1 MNDKCFGIL
10 LAGGLAQRMGGGDKA
25 QRSIGGTSLLARVI
39 AAVRPQCAGLILNAN
54 GAPARFHGFGLP
66 VVADDVVG
74 FKGPLAG
81 ILAGLDWIALHC
93 PNMELALT
101 VPTDTPFL
109 PMDLFARL
117 AQARDK
123 KNAKIA
129 CASSGGVTHPVIALW
144 PVGLRVDLRHALV
157 DEDVRKIGLFIQ
169 RYQVAVED
177 WSIEPY
183 DPFFNANEPQDLAVA
198 ESLLT
203 TSKKR

>member
-1 MNDKCFGIL
+1 
-10 LAGGLAQRMGGGDKA
+10 
-25 QRSIGGTSLLARVI
+25 VI

-54 GAPARFHGFGLP
+54 GDPARFHGFGLP

-93 PNMELALT
+93 RNMDLALT

-183 DPFFNANEPQDLAVA
+183 DPFFNANEPEDLAVA
-198 ESLLT
+198 ESLLK